1 MNESGR
7 EKLHSLLFER
17 AGELVNV
24 KFFPGNGADLTPD
37 KLAGAAARM
46 LRTAR
51 DAFEAGEASNPPVT
65 GMSKRQLVG

>member
-7 EKLHSLLFER
+7 DKLHSLLFEG

-37 KLAGAAARM
+37 MLAGAAARM
-46 LRTAR
+46 LRQAR
-51 DAFEAGEASNPPVT
+51 EAFEAGEPSNPPVT
-65 GMSKRQLVG
+65 GMPKRHLVG